1 MSYAPLLR
9 SLASTPRASW
19 RVVAGTLLR
28 QAFNEGLIS
37 AEPTPA
43 RRRLEGGYP
52 SGSVESQRAEA
63 RRTGLTLYQV
73 RVARGA
79 STGKG
84 PGARRGVGAGRNQAR
99 SAGLSATR
107 FVRDLRSVGWGGT
120 ESQIRATYAICAEHF
135 TLSAHAVVRQTDLN
149 SFNAR
154 PPASWVTTH
163 PRNNR
168 DRFLGY
174 AVLIAAVESSN
185 DSSRHSSGE
194 LKQAREA
201 RTLPTVIETLDEI
214 WDFSS
219 QLTHEEI
226 DKRYPWHTYPET
238 LEYAGCRH
246 ITRGTYRRVRR

>member
-1 MSYAPLLR
+1 MAYAPLLR

-28 QAFNEGLIS
+28 QAFNEGLLWT
-37 AEPTPA
+37 AP
-43 RRRLEGGYP
+43 GG
-52 SGSVESQRAEA
+52 ESQRAEA

-84 PGARRGVGAGRNQAR
+84 KGKRPPTRRR
-99 SAGLSATR
+99 GLSASQ
-107 FVRDLRSVGWGGT
+107 FMLDLRSVGWGGT
-120 ESQIRATYAICAEHF
+120 ESQVRATYRICAEHF
-135 TLSAHAVVRQTDLN
+135 TLSAHAVVRQTDLS
-149 SFNAR
+149 SFHAR
-154 PPASWVTTH
+154 PPQSWVTTH

-219 QLTHEEI
+219 WKTTAEI
-226 DKRYPWHTYPET
+226 DKEYPWHTYPET
-238 LEYAGCRH
+238 LEYAGVRH

>member
-19 RVVAGTLLR
+19 RMVAGTLLR

-37 AEPTPA
+37 APA
-43 RRRLEGGYP
+43 IPKTLT
-52 SGSVESQRAEA
+52 SGKALAGAESQRAEA
-63 RRTGLTLYQV
+63 RRTGLTLYQI

-84 PGARRGVGAGRNQAR
+84 PSARRGVGAGRNQAR
-99 SAGLSATR
+99 SVRLSATR

-120 ESQIRATYAICAEHF
+120 ESQIRAAYRICAEHF
-135 TLSAHAVVRQTDLN
+135 TLSAHAVVRQSNLN
-149 SFNAR
+149 SFHAR
-154 PPASWVTTH
+154 PPESWVTTH

-174 AVLIAAVESSN
+174 AVLISAVESSN
-185 DSSRHSSGE
+185 DSSRHSSAD

-201 RTLPTVIETLDEI
+201 RQMPTVIETLDEI

-238 LEYAGCRH
+238 LEYAGVRH
-246 ITRGTYRRVRR
+246 ITRETYRRVRR

>member
-1 MSYAPLLR
+1 
-9 SLASTPRASW
+9 
-19 RVVAGTLLR
+19 VVAGTLLR
-28 QAFNEGLIS
+28 QAFNEGL
-37 AEPTPA
+37 
-43 RRRLEGGYP
+43 L
-52 SGSVESQRAEA
+52 SGSPISTRSTPGLESQRAEA

-84 PGARRGVGAGRNQAR
+84 PNVRPRGSSSGI
-99 SAGLSATR
+99 SATR

-120 ESQIRATYAICAEHF
+120 EPQIRATYRICAEHF

-219 QLTHEEI
+219 WKTTAEI
-226 DKRYPWHTYPET
+226 DKEYPWHTYPET
-238 LEYAGCRH
+238 LEYAGVRH

>member
-28 QAFNEGLIS
+28 QAFNEGLLS
-37 AEPTPA
+37 ARADVVTTLEPGRQQAP
-43 RRRLEGGYP
+43 
-52 SGSVESQRAEA
+52 ESQRAEA

-73 RVARGA
+73 RIARGA

-84 PGARRGVGAGRNQAR
+84 PGVRPRGSSSRI
-99 SAGLSATR
+99 SATR

-120 ESQIRATYAICAEHF
+120 ESQIRAAYLLCAEHF

-149 SFNAR
+149 SFHAR

-174 AVLIAAVESSN
+174 AMIIAAVESSN
-185 DSSRHSSGE
+185 DESRHSSGE

-238 LEYAGCRH
+238 LEYAGVRH

>member
-63 RRTGLTLYQV
+63 RRTGLTLYQI

-84 PGARRGVGAGRNQAR
+84 PNARVGVGPGRNQPRADI
-99 SAGLSATR
+99 LSATR

-120 ESQIRATYAICAEHF
+120 ESQVRAAYRICAEHF
-135 TLSAHAVVRQTDLN
+135 TLSAHAVVRQSNLN
-149 SFNAR
+149 SFHAR
-154 PPASWVTTH
+154 PPESWVTTH

-174 AVLIAAVESSN
+174 AVLLSAVESSN
-185 DSSRHSSGE
+185 DSSRHSSAD

-201 RTLPTVIETLDEI
+201 RQMPTVIETLDEI

-238 LEYAGCRH
+238 LEYAGVRH

>member
-28 QAFNEGLIS
+28 QAFNEGLMS
-37 AEPTPA
+37 TSSGTTPN
-43 RRRLEGGYP
+43 
-52 SGSVESQRAEA
+52 VESQRAEA
-63 RRTGLTLYQV
+63 RRTGLTLYQI

-84 PGARRGVGAGRNQAR
+84 PSARRGVGAGRNQAR
-99 SAGLSATR
+99 SVRLSATR

-120 ESQIRATYAICAEHF
+120 ESQIRATYRICAEHF
-135 TLSAHAVVRQTDLN
+135 TLSAHAVVRQTDLS

-154 PPASWVTTH
+154 PPQSWVTTH

-238 LEYAGCRH
+238 LEYAGVRH
-246 ITRGTYRRVRR
+246 ITRGTYGRVRR

>member
-37 AEPTPA
+37 APA
-43 RRRLEGGYP
+43 IPKTLT
-52 SGSVESQRAEA
+52 SGKALAGAESQRAEA

-73 RVARGA
+73 RKLRGA

-84 PGARRGVGAGRNQAR
+84 PNVRPRGPSTRI
-99 SAGLSATR
+99 SATR

-120 ESQIRATYAICAEHF
+120 DSQIRAAYAICAEHF
-135 TLSAHAVVRQTDLN
+135 TLSAHAIVRQTDLN
-149 SFNAR
+149 SFHAR
-154 PPASWVTTH
+154 PPETWVTTH

-174 AVLIAAVESSN
+174 AVLISAVESSN
-185 DSSRHSSGE
+185 DGTRHSSGD

-201 RTLPTVIETLDEI
+201 KVLPTVIETLDEV
-214 WDFSS
+214 WDAWS

-238 LEYAGCRH
+238 LEYAGVRH
-246 ITRGTYRRVRR
+246 ITRGTHRRVRR

>member
-9 SLASTPRASW
+9 SLASTPRTSW
-19 RVVAGTLLR
+19 RVVTGTLLR

-37 AEPTPA
+37 PLAQNRMDTTSPSLA
-43 RRRLEGGYP
+43 RG
-52 SGSVESQRAEA
+52 ESQRAEA

-84 PGARRGVGAGRNQAR
+84 PNVRPRAGASRI
-99 SAGLSATR
+99 SATR

-120 ESQIRATYAICAEHF
+120 ESQIRAAYKICAEHF

>member
-84 PGARRGVGAGRNQAR
+84 PNVRPRGSSSRI
-99 SAGLSATR
+99 SATR

-120 ESQIRATYAICAEHF
+120 ESQIRAAYKICAEHF

-174 AVLIAAVESSN
+174 ATIIAAVESSN
-185 DSSRHSSGE
+185 DSSRHSSVE

-219 QLTHEEI
+219 WKTTAEI
-226 DKRYPWHTYPET
+226 DKEYPWHTYPET

>member
-37 AEPTPA
+37 APA
-43 RRRLEGGYP
+43 IPKTLT
-52 SGSVESQRAEA
+52 SGKALAGAESQRAEA

-73 RVARGA
+73 RKLRGA

-84 PGARRGVGAGRNQAR
+84 PNVRPRGPSTRI
-99 SAGLSATR
+99 SATR

-120 ESQIRATYAICAEHF
+120 ESQIRAAYALCAEHF
-135 TLSAHAVVRQTDLN
+135 SLSAHAVVRQTDLN

-154 PPASWVTTH
+154 PPETWVTTH

-185 DSSRHSSGE
+185 DGTRHSSGE

-226 DKRYPWHTYPET
+226 DKLYPWHTYPET
-238 LEYAGCRH
+238 LEYAGVRH
-246 ITRGTYRRVRR
+246 ITRGTYRRVRRS

>member
-1 MSYAPLLR
+1 M
-9 SLASTPRASW
+9 
-19 RVVAGTLLR
+19 VAGTLLR

-37 AEPTPA
+37 APA
-43 RRRLEGGYP
+43 IPKTLT
-52 SGSVESQRAEA
+52 SGKALAGAESQRAEA
-63 RRTGLTLYQV
+63 RRTGLTLYQI

-84 PGARRGVGAGRNQAR
+84 PNARVGVGPGRNQPRADI
-99 SAGLSATR
+99 LSATR

-120 ESQIRATYAICAEHF
+120 ESQVRAAYRICAEHF
-135 TLSAHAVVRQTDLN
+135 TLSAHAVVRQSNLN
-149 SFNAR
+149 SFHAR
-154 PPASWVTTH
+154 PPESWVTTH

-246 ITRGTYRRVRR
+246 ITRGTYKRVRR